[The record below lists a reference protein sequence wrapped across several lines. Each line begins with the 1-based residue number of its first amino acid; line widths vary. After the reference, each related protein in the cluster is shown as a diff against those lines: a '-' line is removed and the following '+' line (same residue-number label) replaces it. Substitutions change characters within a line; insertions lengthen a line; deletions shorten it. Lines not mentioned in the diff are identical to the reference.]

1 VEAMLASAHSAGP
14 ADGRQTCPT
23 QGLRPLWLSE
33 AEAEAL
39 ISLCATSVISAG
51 DLEHHLMSRLGQH
64 LRAFAR

>member
-14 ADGRQTCPT
+14 ADGRQTSPT
-23 QGLRPLWLSE
+23 QGLRPLWLS
-33 AEAEAL
+33 EAEAL